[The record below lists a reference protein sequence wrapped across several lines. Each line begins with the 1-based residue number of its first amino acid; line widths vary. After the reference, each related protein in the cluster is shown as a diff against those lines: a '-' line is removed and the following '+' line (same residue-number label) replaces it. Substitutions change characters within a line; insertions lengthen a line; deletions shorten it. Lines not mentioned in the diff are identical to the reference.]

1 MAQYKITIDKEELHQ
16 LFNQDQGMAK
26 LVEKVVNKILEAEVA
41 EKLQARPYE
50 RSEDRRGYRNGY
62 RHRDMKT
69 RVGTLELAIPRT
81 RDGQFSTELFSR
93 YQRSEQALVLALM
106 EMVINGV
113 STRKVQ
119 RITEKLCGTS
129 FSKSTVSD
137 LCKALD
143 PMVTAWN
150 ERDLSEKA
158 YPFVIVDAMYLK
170 IRKEGRVLSQG
181 ALIAIAVNEEG
192 YREILGMKIGDSE
205 SEATWSEFF
214 TWLKGRG
221 LRGVEIITSDDHG
234 GLVKAIR
241 RHFQGVSWQR
251 CQTHFKRNIL
261 DSCPK
266 ALQGELK
273 PKLKLL
279 FDAPDLVTARKLLN
293 DVLADFSEK
302 APKAMVCLES
312 GFDDATVVMAL
323 PEPYRR
329 RLRSTN
335 ILERLNQ
342 EVRRRERVIR
352 IFPNTDSAMRLLGAL
367 LMEQDEVWSTGRL
380 YFKMERYREWK
391 ETNAKEN
398 KGKGKKGNEEKAA

>member
-1 MAQYKITIDKEELHQ
+1 MAQYKITIDTEELQ
-16 LFNQDQGMAK
+16 YLFNQDQGMAK
-26 LVEKVVNKILEAEVA
+26 LVEKVLNKILEAEVA
-41 EKLQARPYE
+41 EKLQAGPYE

-62 RHRDMKT
+62 REREMKT
-69 RVGTLELAIPRT
+69 RVGTLELAVPRT
-81 RDGQFSTELFSR
+81 RDGHFSTELFSR
-93 YQRSEQALVLALM
+93 YQRSEQALVLALL

-113 STRKVQ
+113 STRKIQ
-119 RITEKLCGTS
+119 RITEELCGTS

-143 PMVTAWN
+143 PVVTAWN
-150 ERDLSEKA
+150 ERDLSQKA
-158 YPFVIVDAMYLK
+158 YPFVIVDALYLK
-170 IRKEGRVLSQG
+170 IRKDGRVVSQG
-181 ALIAIAVNEEG
+181 ALIAIGINEEG
-192 YREILGMKIGDSE
+192 YREILGIKIGDSE

-221 LRGVEIITSDDHG
+221 LRGVELITSDDHG

-241 RHFQGVSWQR
+241 KHLQGASWQR

-273 PKLKLL
+273 ARLKLL

-302 APKAMVCLES
+302 APKAMSCLES
-312 GFDDATVVMAL
+312 GFDDATVVMNL

-352 IFPNTDSAMRLLGAL
+352 IFPNVESAMRLLGAL
-367 LMEQDEVWSTGRL
+367 LMEQDEIWSTGRL
-380 YFKMERYREWK
+380 YFNMERYQEWK
-391 ETNAKEN
+391 EVNSGESKSKEKEN
-398 KGKGKKGNEEKAA
+398 EGKAA